1 MSRQR
6 KQQPSRRYS
15 APKREAAAARTR
27 ESILVAAKSSFEQ
40 RGWHGATV
48 REIANTAGVSQKTV
62 EAIFGTKARL
72 LQAVIDYAIRGDA
85 EAIEMPQRDVVAKME
100 AVPTAAAMLTLHATH
115 LRTIHERS
123 SRIASTVEQAA
134 SGDTSIAELW
144 KRMNHNRRVGVLWAT
159 DTLLAK
165 PGRKAGMSRRHVEA
179 VFWVALNWGTFRTLT
194 EQAGLDA
201 DSYESWLR
209 GYYRSMLL
217 AD

>member
-6 KQQPSRRYS
+6 KQPSRPYS
-15 APKREAAAARTR
+15 APKREAAAAHTK
-27 ESILVAAKSSFEQ
+27 ESILVAAKSCFEQ

-48 REIANTAGVSQKTV
+48 REIAKNAGFSHKTV

-72 LQAVIDYAIRGDA
+72 LQAVVDYAIRGDA
-85 EAIEMPQRDVVAKME
+85 EAVEMPRRDAVARME
-100 AVPTAAAMLTLHATH
+100 AAPTAAAMLTLHATH
-115 LRTIHERS
+115 LREIHERS

-134 SGDTSIAELW
+134 SSDASMAELW
-144 KRMNHNRRVGVLWAT
+144 KRMNHNRGVGIRWAT
-159 DTLLAK
+159 DTFLAK
-165 PGRKAGMSRRHVEA
+165 PGRKAGMSRTHVEA

-209 GYYRSMLL
+209 SYYKSMLL
-217 AD
+217 AR